1 MVSNNARKSAA
12 PRKTAVRAITSDK
25 PPTGGLDL
33 DALEYSGPHGPY
45 PFRLGG
51 RWFHLKS
58 AAELDVNVLGDLNR
72 DPMLFFAQAMS
83 TEDHE
88 AFVGMPFPTFKVRAL
103 LEAYAAH
110 YDLGN

>member
-1 MVSNNARKSAA
+1 MAA
-12 PRKTAVRAITSDK
+12 PRKTTARKTAAPRTRAKVSDK

-33 DALEYSGPHGPY
+33 DALEYDGPHGPY

-51 RWFHLKS
+51 RWFELKS
-58 AAELDVNVLGDLNR
+58 AAELDVNVLGDINR

-83 TEDHE
+83 AEDHA
-88 AFVGMPFPTFKVRAL
+88 AFSELALPAFKLRKL
-103 LEAYAAH
+103 LDGYAAH